1 MSFLV
6 GIIVVDAY
14 SLSESSTN
22 LVSKSFLCP
31 SFHQCSFHVTQPIWF
46 LKNKGIII
54 QNDAYLLPLEFAQ
67 LLEAKAKQ

>member
-14 SLSESSTN
+14 SLSKSSTN

-31 SFHQCSFHVTQPIWF
+31 SFHQCSFHVTQPVWF
-46 LKNKGIII
+46 LKNKRIIV
-54 QNDAYLLPLEFAQ
+54 QDDAYFLPLEFAQ